1 MTPLRRVFA
10 AGRDPGGFTVT
21 ELLVV
26 MLILSTVIG
35 GVVTLFV
42 SGMKAE
48 VDMNKRFQAQHN
60 ARTALERLRREA
72 HCARA
77 ATPAGATTAVR
88 LTIPGG
94 CTPTVTATADIVWC
108 TRGSGSRFQLFRVAG
123 TSCTGGVELADYL
136 TLSQAFTYAAGTGS
150 NLSRL
155 RVEFRVDLDP
165 ADTNRAYALVDELVL
180 RNDVR

>member
-1 MTPLRRVFA
+1 MTRVTRLSA
-10 AGRDPGGFTVT
+10 AARDPRGFTVT

-48 VDMNKRFQAQHN
+48 VDMNKRFQAQSN
-60 ARTALERLRREA
+60 ARLALERMRREA
-72 HCARA
+72 HCASA

-94 CTPTVTATADIVWC
+94 CTPTVAATADVVWC

-123 TSCTGGVELADYL
+123 TTCTGGTHLADFL
-136 TLSQAFTYAAGTGS
+136 TLDRAFDYTAGTGS
-150 NLSRL
+150 SLSRL